1 MAKQKKAKSF
11 VYYDTIWKGVGGGL
25 SNPGES
31 RLCKVGKHKVL
42 LTRSERLNRYG
53 NPVHTASLVRG
64 GRTVGYS
71 AKSSGSA
78 TMVGTRKT
86 ARSNERFVGSLRTKT
101 KRSSLST
108 RDSLRGFPLRGW
120 WSY

>member
-31 RLCKVGKHKVL
+31 RLCKVGKHKV
-42 LTRSERLNRYG
+42 
-53 NPVHTASLVRG
+53 H
-64 GRTVGYS
+64 S

-78 TMVGTRKT
+78 TLVVSEMLAKNGI
-86 ARSNERFVGSLRTKT
+86 ET
-101 KRSSLST
+101 KRHKKN
-108 RDSLRGFPLRGW
+108 RP
-120 WSY
+120 

>member
-42 LTRSERLNRYG
+42 LTRSESLTRSERLNRYG

-78 TMVGTRKT
+78 TWVVSKMLAKNGI
-86 ARSNERFVGSLRTKT
+86 ET
-101 KRSSLST
+101 KRHKKNRS
-108 RDSLRGFPLRGW
+108 
-120 WSY
+120 

>member
-1 MAKQKKAKSF
+1 MAKKKTSKPY

-31 RLCKVGKHKVL
+31 RLCSIGKHKVL
-42 LTRSERLNRYG
+42 LTRGDRLDRYG

-78 TMVGTRKT
+78 TMVVSKMLEKNGV
-86 ARSNERFVGSLRTKT
+86 ET
-101 KRSSLST
+101 KRHKK
-108 RDSLRGFPLRGW
+108 
-120 WSY
+120 